1 MERSKC
7 EGNIRL
13 SHRSHKCEVNLCGER
28 FGKEQQLKDHVRKVH
43 PAGFVSKG
51 GDNPIKITNNNL
63 LNLEKVED
71 LDDKDIETSKG
82 LDNEEIETSEDL
94 DDEEILD
101 KFNKL
106 AIFDPT
112 SFAAKK
118 ESFLKLSRNLFKN
131 DLKQEGLTMDW
142 IKSERAIQRMK
153 TIMSGKFDSRRHNL
167 FFERYYIN
175 KDKTKRRE
183 PEQCFGLFCSSF
195 CRLIFLEFC
204 IFF

>member
-7 EGNIRL
+7 KGNIRL

-43 PAGFVSKG
+43 PADFDSKG
-51 GDNPIKITNNNL
+51 GDNPIKITNINL

-71 LDDKDIETSKG
+71 LDDKEIETSEG

-94 DDEEILD
+94 DNEEILD

-106 AIFDPT
+106 AIFDAT

-118 ESFLKLSRNLFKN
+118 ESFLKLSRNKN
-131 DLKQEGLTMDW
+131 DLKQEELTMDW

-153 TIMSGKFDSRRHNL
+153 KIMRGKFESRRHNL

-175 KDKTKRRE
+175 KDKDRDKD
-183 PEQCFGLFCSSF
+183 
-195 CRLIFLEFC
+195 
-204 IFF
+204 